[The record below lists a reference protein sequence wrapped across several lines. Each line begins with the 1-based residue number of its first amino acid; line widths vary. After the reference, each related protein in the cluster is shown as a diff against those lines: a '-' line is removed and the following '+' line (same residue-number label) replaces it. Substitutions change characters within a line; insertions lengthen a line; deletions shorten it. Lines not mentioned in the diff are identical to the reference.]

1 MKTRTTCR
9 VCNSSLQPI
18 FSLGEQYI
26 SNFLTPEESDG
37 LKAPLELVLCSQCRL
52 LQLRHTVPANAM
64 YKNYWYRSGTNQ
76 TMRDALADIAKKA
89 ESLMHLQEGD
99 SVLDIGCND
108 GTLLASYETKG
119 IYRIGFDPAEN
130 LAVFSRQVADKL
142 VTGFFESEVFYENPE
157 LSRRRPKVVTSIA
170 MFYDLEDPN
179 QFVADVKKVMH
190 PDGLWIVQMSFL
202 LLMLKTNDF
211 GNICHEHLEYYSLQS
226 FEYLLNLHDF
236 VLVDVELNDVNGGS
250 FRAYIRNRGADESAF
265 ASESYRREAKHRIS
279 AIRER
284 EAMIRLDKIEPYLE
298 FAARVER
305 VKQDVSEF
313 IKDHVSRNK
322 KVYVYGAS
330 TKGNTMLQYFGLDS
344 SLIGA
349 AAERN
354 PEKWGKVT
362 VGTRI
367 PIVSEAEARADKPDF
382 FLVLPWH
389 FVDEFTVR
397 EKDYLSSSGRFI
409 LPLPHFG
416 LI

>member
-9 VCNSSLQPI
+9 VCNSSVEPI

-26 SNFLTPEESDG
+26 SNFLTPEQPDG
-37 LKAPLELVLCSQCRL
+37 QKAPLELVLCCRCRL
-52 LQLRHTVPANAM
+52 LQLRHTVPPDAM
-64 YKNYWYRSGTNQ
+64 YQNYWYRSGTNQ
-76 TMRDALADIAKKA
+76 TMRDALADIANKA
-89 ESLMHLQEGD
+89 GSLMHLQEGD

-108 GTLLASYETKG
+108 GTLLGSYQTNG
-119 IYRIGFDPAEN
+119 IYKIGFDPAEN
-130 LAVFSRQVADKL
+130 LAVFSRKVADKV
-142 VTGFFESEVFYENPE
+142 VTGFFESEAFYRNPE
-157 LSRRRPKVVTSIA
+157 LSGHLPRVVTSIA

-179 QFVADVKKVMH
+179 RFVADVKKVMH
-190 PDGLWIVQMSFL
+190 AEGLWIVQMSYL
-202 LLMLKTNDF
+202 PLMLKQNDF

-226 FEYLLNLHDF
+226 FEYLLKLHDF
-236 VLVDVELNDVNGGS
+236 MLVDVELNDVNGGS
-250 FRAYIRNRGADESAF
+250 FRAYIRNQSADESVF
-265 ASESYRREAKHRIS
+265 AAEPYRREASDRVCALRK
-279 AIRER
+279 E
-284 EAMIRLDKIEPYLE
+284 EAKMGLDKVEPYRE

-305 VKQDVSEF
+305 IKQDVSAF
-313 IKDHVSRNK
+313 IKDHVLRNE

-330 TKGNTMLQYFGLDS
+330 TKGNTMLQYFGLDN

-354 PEKWGKVT
+354 PDKWGKVT

-367 PIVSEAEARADKPDF
+367 PIVSEAEARAAKPDY

-389 FVDEFTVR
+389 FVDEFTAR

-409 LPLPHFG
+409 VPLPHFG